1 MCKRFDKYHVCVRVV
16 SLKQHENLSFK
27 MQQHQLLRKDE
38 KERFGKGLVEKDVRT
53 VVEKEVNNIIKLYF
67 SFMLSLV
74 GPSDFFG
81 RAAYGVM
88 PLQNELRL

>member
-1 MCKRFDKYHVCVRVV
+1 
-16 SLKQHENLSFK
+16 

-88 PLQNELRL
+88 PPQSELRL